1 MEIDNTIKELYSIL
15 NYKKTK
21 TEIESIN
28 QQSLNNFI
36 DSIIESNNS
45 EIDLEIFN
53 FSNGEI
59 ENILEYYEKYK
70 NQELKPLSLQHYRLL
85 LENTLLVKL
94 KN

>member
-59 ENILEYYEKYK
+59 ENILEYYEKY
-70 NQELKPLSLQHYRLL
+70 NNL
-85 LENTLLVKL
+85 
-94 KN
+94 